1 MNGLNDQ
8 SILDVR
14 QLVTGKDG
22 QLFVTT
28 RAGVN
33 LFLAECDT
41 FQSQLSPANT
51 DYQPVGSALIY
62 AVNTGYSITLT
73 LTEAVVRDDVML
85 EELIF
90 DIQQGYFPGF
100 NFMGKL
106 RRRDGQ
112 AERIVYNWCIP
123 DGTIDLQNLTP
134 GDIIKRAWSF
144 RVNASPELME
154 QFVGI
159 IGLPSDIYGAANAA
173 ASAASSVSRI
183 AASAGKAASAAGRIA
198 SAFR

>member
-8 SILDVR
+8 STLDTR
-14 QLVTGKDG
+14 QLITGKDG

-28 RAGVN
+28 RRNVN
-33 LFLAECDT
+33 IFLAEVDE
-41 FQSQLSPANT
+41 FQAQLSPTNV
-51 DYQPVGSALIY
+51 DYQPVGSALVF

-85 EELIF
+85 DELIQ

-100 NFMGKL
+100 DFQGKM

-112 AERIVYNWCIP
+112 AQRIVYRWCIP

-134 GDIIKRAWSF
+134 GEIIKRAWSF
-144 RVNASPELME
+144 RCNASPEMLQM
-154 QFVGI
+154 FKGI
-159 IGLPSDIYGAANAA
+159 SGLTSDIYGGVQDVVNVLGAL
-173 ASAASSVSRI
+173 
-183 AASAGKAASAAGRIA
+183 K
-198 SAFR
+198 